1 MNMLTIRR
9 FSKATMSKELTKKSL
24 AEFTGTLF
32 LVMVIVG
39 SGIMGENISS
49 NQLEILLAHS
59 IATGAALTALI
70 WIFMSTSGAHFNPA
84 VTLVMYL
91 KKEMSFNNFI
101 CFILCQICGGLVG
114 AILAN
119 TMFDLNF
126 IQFAETERRGLN
138 IYLGEFIATFG
149 LLMTILGTRNFD
161 TPIVAPAVGLYIT
174 SAIWFTSSTSFANPA
189 VTIARG
195 ISDTFTGIHPDFIL
209 VFVAFQILGAISAMF
224 VMNFLQTEQ
233 T

>member
-1 MNMLTIRR
+1 MNRDLTR
-9 FSKATMSKELTKKSL
+9 KSL
-24 AEFTGTLF
+24 AEFAGTLF
-32 LVMVIVG
+32 LVMVIIG
-39 SGIMGENISS
+39 SGIMGENLSS
-49 NQLEILLAHS
+49 SKLEILLAHS

-91 KKEMSFNNFI
+91 KKEMSFNNFV
-101 CFILCQICGGLVG
+101 CFILFQIFGGIVG

-119 TMFDLNF
+119 TMFDLNL
-126 IQFAETERRGLN
+126 IQFAETERGGLN

-149 LLMTILGTRNFD
+149 LLITILGTRKFEV
-161 TPIVAPAVGLYIT
+161 PVVAPAVGLYIT

-195 ISDTFTGIHPDFIL
+195 FSNTFTGIHPDFIL
-209 VFVAFQILGAISAMF
+209 FFVIAQVLGAILAMLF
-224 VMNFLQTEQ
+224 MNFLQTEQ